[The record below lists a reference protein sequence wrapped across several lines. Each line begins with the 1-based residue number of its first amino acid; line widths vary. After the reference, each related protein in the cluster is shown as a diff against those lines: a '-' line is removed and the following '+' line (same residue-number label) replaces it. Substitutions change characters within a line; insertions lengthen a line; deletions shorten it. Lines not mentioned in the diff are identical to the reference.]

1 MVATAEAVLA
11 GTAVPPPPRRSDRL
25 RRTGRRFFANRAAVV
40 AFAFVAVVAAAAVL
54 APLLPLRDPN
64 AQVLADR
71 LQGPG
76 ARHWLGT
83 DDLGRDVLSRM
94 FFAARISLTAAV
106 EATTIAAVLGIPFG
120 LAAGYAGGWFDTV
133 ASRVADAFLSVPGL
147 LLALAIVGILD
158 PSVTNAMIAIG
169 IVYAPRFFRVVRAST
184 LAVREEVYV
193 DAARALGVSRRRIVA
208 GHVLPNI
215 RSPLAVEL
223 SLAAGFSLLAE
234 AGISFLGLGV
244 QPPGASWG
252 SMLGRST
259 RFMNDS
265 PLLVVIPGLAIFL
278 VVFSVN
284 VIGAGLRDA
293 LGPEGRRP

>member
-1 MVATAEAVLA
+1 MTLTTEPVALA
-11 GTAVPPPPRRSDRL
+11 PVGAFAADRRF
-25 RRTGRRFFANRAAVV
+25 RRTARRFLANRGAVV
-40 AFAFVAVVAAAAVL
+40 ALAFVAVVAAAAVL
-54 APLLPLRDPN
+54 APLLPLHDPN

-76 ARHWLGT
+76 AKHWLGT

-120 LAAGYAGGWFDTV
+120 LAAGYLGGWFDIVT
-133 ASRVADAFLSVPGL
+133 SRVADAFLSVPGL
-147 LLALAIVGILD
+147 LLALAIVGILG
-158 PSVTNAMIAIG
+158 PSVTNAMVAVG

-193 DAARALGVSRRRIVA
+193 DAARALGVTRRRIVI

-259 RFMNDS
+259 RFINDS

-284 VIGAGLRDA
+284 VIGGALRDA
-293 LGPEGRRP
+293 LGPGSGPR

>member
-11 GTAVPPPPRRSDRL
+11 GTPVPPPPPRFNRL
-25 RRTGRRFFANRAAVV
+25 RRAGRRFFANRAALV
-40 AFAFVAVVAAAAVL
+40 AFVFVAVVAVAAVL

-120 LAAGYAGGWFDTV
+120 LAAGYAGGWFDTI

-208 GHVLPNI
+208 GHILPNI

-284 VIGAGLRDA
+284 VIGGGLRDA